1 MRHKI
6 CHTTMEKWENFEFH
20 PENRSGRNVEQWW
33 GNILESGLFFSI
45 EYLGTSFWMGVIWR
59 RRTKKN
65 RKPPRGSAGTALK
78 ISWIFFNNIVCSIFH
93 VCLLFLFVCLFVVFV
108 CLFVCL
114 FASNTSIIG
123 QVIDI
128 VWILCVWWK
137 YKGGVGGGLRKW
149 GLFVVGWLGG

>member
-6 CHTTMEKWENFEFH
+6 CHTTMERKESFEFH

-33 GNILESGLFFSI
+33 GKILKSGLFFSI

-93 VCLLFLFVCLFVVFV
+93 VCLLFLFVCLFV
-108 CLFVCL
+108 CL